1 MDSEPKLDPITEMAL
16 RSLKDIAVPAP
27 VSWMPQT
34 WGWLIVV
41 LLLLSAILLWCA
53 LAYRRW
59 RKNAYRREAL
69 KHLEAIEV
77 AVRDADKRARAL
89 RDLGELL
96 KRTALAAWPR
106 KDVAATSGLAWAAF
120 LVEHR
125 NMKNGEAF
133 QRFFDD
139 LEYQAATLVSTEVA
153 DGLVRDARRWIEGHH
168 VPA

>member
-1 MDSEPKLDPITEMAL
+1 MDTEPKLDPITEMAL
-16 RSLKDIAVPAP
+16 RSLKDIVVPAP

-34 WGWLIVV
+34 WGWLIAA
-41 LLLLSAILLWCA
+41 LLLLSAMLLWCA

-69 KHLEAIEV
+69 KHLEEIEA
-77 AVRDADKRARAL
+77 AVRDAGKRARAL
-89 RDLGELL
+89 NDLGELV

-106 KDVAATSGLAWAAF
+106 EDVAATSGSAWAAF
-120 LVEHR
+120 LVAHGDMTNSEGFH
-125 NMKNGEAF
+125 
-133 QRFFDD
+133 RFFDD
-139 LEYQAATLVSTEVA
+139 LEYQAGTPVSTEVA

>member
-1 MDSEPKLDPITEMAL
+1 MDTEPKLDPITEMAL
-16 RSLKDIAVPAP
+16 RSLKDIVVPAP

-34 WGWLIVV
+34 WGWLIVA
-41 LLLLSAILLWCA
+41 LLLLFAILLWCA

-69 KHLEAIEV
+69 KHLEEIEA
-77 AVRDADKRARAL
+77 AVRDAGKRARAL
-89 RDLGELL
+89 NDLGELV

-106 KDVAATSGLAWAAF
+106 EDVAATSGSAWAAF
-120 LVEHR
+120 LVAHGDMTNSEGFH
-125 NMKNGEAF
+125 
-133 QRFFDD
+133 RFFDD
-139 LEYQAATLVSTEVA
+139 LEYQAGTPVSTEVA

>member
-1 MDSEPKLDPITEMAL
+1 MDTEPKLDPITEMAL
-16 RSLKDIAVPAP
+16 RSLKDIVVPAP

-34 WGWLIVV
+34 WGWLIVA
-41 LLLLSAILLWCA
+41 LLLLFAILLWCA

-69 KHLEAIEV
+69 KHLEEIEV
-77 AVRDADKRARAL
+77 AVRDAGKRARAL
-89 RDLGELL
+89 NDLGELV

-106 KDVAATSGLAWAAF
+106 EDVAATSGSAWAAF
-120 LVEHR
+120 LVAHGDMTNSEGFH
-125 NMKNGEAF
+125 
-133 QRFFDD
+133 RFFDD
-139 LEYQAATLVSTEVA
+139 LEYQAGTPVSTEVA

>member
-1 MDSEPKLDPITEMAL
+1 LAL
-16 RSLKDIAVPAP
+16 RSLKDIVVPAP

-34 WGWLIVV
+34 WGWLIVA
-41 LLLLSAILLWCA
+41 LLLLFAILLWCA

-69 KHLEAIEV
+69 KHLEEIEV
-77 AVRDADKRARAL
+77 AVRDAGKRARAL
-89 RDLGELL
+89 NDLGELV

-106 KDVAATSGLAWAAF
+106 EDVAATSGSAWAAF
-120 LVEHR
+120 LVAHGDMTNSEGFH
-125 NMKNGEAF
+125 
-133 QRFFDD
+133 RFFDD
-139 LEYQAATLVSTEVA
+139 LEYQAGTPVSTEVA

>member
-1 MDSEPKLDPITEMAL
+1 MDTEPKLDPITEMAL
-16 RSLKDIAVPAP
+16 RSLKDIVVPAP

-34 WGWLIVV
+34 WGWLIVA

-106 KDVAATSGLAWAAF
+106 KFVAATSGLAWAAF
-120 LVEHR
+120 LVEHG
-125 NMKNGEAF
+125 NTKNREAF

-139 LEYQAATLVSTEVA
+139 LEYQAGAQVSTEAA
-153 DGLVRDARRWIEGHH
+153 DELVRDARRWIEGHH

>member
-1 MDSEPKLDPITEMAL
+1 MDSEPKLDPITEMAV
-16 RSLKDIAVPAP
+16 RSLKDIVVLAP

-34 WGWLIVV
+34 WGWLIVALV
-41 LLLLSAILLWCA
+41 LLLAILFWCA

-106 KDVAATSGLAWAAF
+106 EDVAATSGPAWAAF
-120 LVEHR
+120 LVAHGDIR
-125 NMKNGEAF
+125 NHEAF

-139 LEYQAATLVSTEVA
+139 LEYRAGTVVSTEAA
-153 DGLVRDARRWIEGHH
+153 DELVRDARRWIEGHH